1 MSEIE
6 NLKDAMKRIQEGD
19 AWHGPA
25 MRDTLIDVNAQEA
38 SVRMI
43 PGSHTIWELVLHVAA
58 WQEAFLRRLQGY
70 ETEEPGEGDFPPV
83 SANDDQEWK
92 KAVERLESSHRKLL
106 EYYSVLQN
114 SSLEDKVVGKD
125 FSVAY
130 MLHGI
135 IRHHVYHA
143 GQIGLL
149 KKLIREKRG

>member
-1 MSEIE
+1 MSEIA

-25 MRDTLIDVNAQEA
+25 LRETLSDVSAEEA
-38 SVRMI
+38 SVRPI
-43 PGSHTIWELVLHVAA
+43 PGSHTIWELVLHIAA
-58 WQEAFLRRLQGY
+58 WQEVFLQRLLGQAAD
-70 ETEEPGEGDFPPV
+70 EPREGDFPPV
-83 SANDDQEWK
+83 TTSEEEEWK
-92 KAVERLESSHRKLL
+92 AALEMLERSHRKLL
-106 EYYSVLQN
+106 EYYAVLQN

-125 FSVAY
+125 YSVAF

-149 KKLIREKRG
+149 KKLIRSK

>member
-25 MRDTLIDVNAQEA
+25 LRDTLMDVSTQEA
-38 SVRMI
+38 SARPI
-43 PGSHTIWELVLHVAA
+43 PGSHTIWELVLHIAA

-70 ETEEPGEGDFPPV
+70 KTEEPVEGDFPPV
-83 SANDDQEWK
+83 SANDDEGWK
-92 KAVERLESSHRKLL
+92 KAVERLETSHRKLL

-114 SSLEDKVVGKD
+114 SSLEEKVVGKN

-149 KKLIREKRG
+149 KRLLRVKRG